1 MLDVANGPREVQ
13 LPTKAARTTPVQV
26 ASAEKVH
33 TQPPIVVPASE
44 DDVTSTL
51 SQSAIV
57 IGAETSSP
65 AEVQLN
71 EPSSEEQIKM
81 VQLEEVDEEEEEF

>member
-1 MLDVANGPREVQ
+1 MNGPREVQ
-13 LPTKAARTTPVQV
+13 LPIKARTAPVQV

-44 DDVTSTL
+44 DDVTSPL
-51 SQSAIV
+51 SQSAVV

-65 AEVQLN
+65 AEVRLN
-71 EPSSEEQIKM
+71 KTSNEEPLKM

>member
-1 MLDVANGPREVQ
+1 MVNGPREVQ
-13 LPTKAARTTPVQV
+13 LPTKARTTPVQV
-26 ASAEKVH
+26 ASAEKFH

-44 DDVTSTL
+44 EDVTSTL
-51 SQSAIV
+51 SQSAVV

-65 AEVQLN
+65 AGVRLN
-71 EPSSEEQIKM
+71 ETSSEEPPKA